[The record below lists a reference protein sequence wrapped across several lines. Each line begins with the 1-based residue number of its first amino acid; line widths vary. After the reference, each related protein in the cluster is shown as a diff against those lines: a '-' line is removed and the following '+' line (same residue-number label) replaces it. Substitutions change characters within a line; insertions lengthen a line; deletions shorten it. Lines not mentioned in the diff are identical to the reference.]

1 MRASQG
7 YDDGTSTSEGAD
19 TDDDAIFE
27 MELEPAG
34 PALAVPMRQASQDG
48 ANLSGSTD
56 SDGAGPAS
64 RTGSCDLDDD
74 LSLDGSLPVSAA
86 GIVEAF
92 QRLEVDRPAPTSFD
106 KVSVIGR
113 GSYGKVLLVKK
124 NCGGDAGQVFAMKV
138 LKKARI
144 VKSKTDIRHT
154 NAERDI
160 LSLPDIKHPF
170 VIALH
175 YAFQTESMLY
185 LVLQYVGGGDL
196 FRILDREGTLQEHAA
211 RFYVCEL
218 ICALGHIHAVG
229 VVYRDLKPENIL
241 LETSG
246 HIKLTDFGLAKH
258 LAPGEKT
265 RTVCGTYEY
274 MAPEIVNKTGHD
286 TLADYWSLGA
296 LLYDMTTGGP
306 PFTAT
311 NRYKLMEQI
320 TKAELAVP
328 AKLTRDLVSLIG
340 GLMNR
345 SVQHRLGSD
354 NKGGVE
360 ALKRHRWFDSVDW
373 GAVEAWGLTP
383 PFSPKTFFPADVS
396 NFDDAFTSQQVKDTP
411 VDPHFSDGLNPFE
424 DFSYV
429 PPPLAVSPPRFEYG
443 AHLGSEPPSGYVTP
457 GSEPQSGYATPIA
470 VPTSPRDSPIL
481 VNQTHDVGGGGG
493 GGKDESLMGH
503 KYDVGGGGGNVGNG
517 SPKQI
522 HSAPLPDTA
531 RSPTGIAVSGPGAD
545 NWLLH
550 TSSLDSKHTV
560 VRHSSPQIVPR

>member
-7 YDDGTSTSEGAD
+7 YGDGASASESAD

-34 PALAVPMRQASQDG
+34 PAQAVPKGHVHEDDAS
-48 ANLSGSTD
+48 LSGSLD
-56 SDGAGPAS
+56 SDGAGPAA
-64 RTGSCDLDDD
+64 RTGSGELGELGDDVVCSFE
-74 LSLDGSLPVSAA
+74 SLPRSLPVSAK

-92 QRLEVDRPAPTSFD
+92 QRLEAAEVERPTPTSFD

-113 GSYGKVLLVKK
+113 GAYGKVLLVKK
-124 NCGGDAGQVFAMKV
+124 NCGGDVGQVFAMKV
-138 LKKARI
+138 LKKANI
-144 VKSKTDIRHT
+144 LKSKTDIRHT

-170 VIALH
+170 VIDLH

-185 LVLQYVGGGDL
+185 LVMPYVGGGDL
-196 FRILDREGTLQEHAA
+196 FRVLDREGTLPEHAA

-218 ICALGHIHAVG
+218 ICALDHIHAVG

-246 HIKLTDFGLAKH
+246 HIRLTDFGLAKR
-258 LAPGEKT
+258 LRPGEKT

-286 TLADYWSLGA
+286 VIADFWSLGA

-328 AKLTRDLVSLIG
+328 AKLSRDLVTLIG

-345 SVQHRLGSD
+345 SVLHRLGSEQ
-354 NKGGVE
+354 KGGV
-360 ALKRHRWFDSVDW
+360 AHLKRLKWFEPVDW
-373 GAVEAWGLTP
+373 ASVEAWGLTP
-383 PFSPKTFFPADVS
+383 PFSPKTFSPADVS

-411 VDPHFSDGLNPFE
+411 VDPHFVLAGLDGELNPFG

-429 PPPLAVSPPRFEYG
+429 PPPLAVGPPGFG
-443 AHLGSEPPSGYVTP
+443 DCSNPGSEPPSGY
-457 GSEPQSGYATPIA
+457 ATPIA
-470 VPTSPRDSPIL
+470 HPTSPRDSPIL
-481 VNQTHDVGGGGG
+481 VNQACGGAGAGG
-493 GGKDESLMGH
+493 S
-503 KYDVGGGGGNVGNG
+503 V
-517 SPKQI
+517 SPTPI
-522 HSAPLPDTA
+522 RSSSDMMA
-531 RSPTGIAVSGPGAD
+531 RSPTAIPISGPGAD
-545 NWLLH
+545 SWLLH
-550 TSSLDSKHTV
+550 TSSLDSKHTAI
-560 VRHSSPQIVPR
+560 RHPQQGSPPMLVPR

>member
-1 MRASQG
+1 MRPSQD
-7 YDDGTSTSEGAD
+7 YVRGTSTSECTD

-34 PALAVPMRQASQDG
+34 PALPVPMRHPPRDG
-48 ANLSGSTD
+48 ANQSGSTD

-64 RTGSCDLDDD
+64 RTGSCDLDDE
-74 LSLDGSLPVSAA
+74 LSLGGSLPVSAA

-92 QRLEVDRPAPTSFD
+92 QRLEVDRPTPASFD

-113 GSYGKVLLVKK
+113 GAYGKVLLVKK

-138 LKKARI
+138 LKKANI
-144 VKSKTDIRHT
+144 VRSKTDIRHT

-160 LSLPDIKHPF
+160 LSLPDIRHPF
-170 VIALH
+170 VIELH
-175 YAFQTESMLY
+175 YAFQTERLLY
-185 LVLQYVGGGDL
+185 LVLQYLGGGDL
-196 FRILDREGTLQEHAA
+196 FRVLDREGTLPEHVA

-218 ICALGHIHAVG
+218 ICALSHIHALG

-311 NRYKLMEQI
+311 NRYKLIEQI
-320 TKAELAVP
+320 KSAELPVP
-328 AKLTRDLVSLIG
+328 AKLTRNLVLLIG

-354 NKGGVE
+354 TKGGVE
-360 ALKRHRWFDSVDW
+360 ALKRHKWFDSVDW
-373 GAVEAWGLTP
+373 GVVEARGLTP
-383 PFSPKTFFPADVS
+383 PFSPETFSPADVS

-411 VDPHFSDGLNPFE
+411 VDPHFSPGLNPFE

-429 PPPLAVSPPRFEYG
+429 PPPLAVSPPGSPPGFEFG
-443 AHLGSEPPSGYVTP
+443 AHLVSEPLSGYVTP
-457 GSEPQSGYATPIA
+457 GSEPRSGYATPIA
-470 VPTSPRDSPIL
+470 APTSPRDSPILMNQL

-493 GGKDESLMGH
+493 SS
-503 KYDVGGGGGNVGNG
+503 VGNVGNVG
-517 SPKQI
+517 TGGPV
-522 HSAPLPDTA
+522 HTRSAPPPDIA
-531 RSPTGIAVSGPGAD
+531 QSPTGIAVSGPGAD

-560 VRHSSPQIVPR
+560 VRQAQHGDSQIVPL